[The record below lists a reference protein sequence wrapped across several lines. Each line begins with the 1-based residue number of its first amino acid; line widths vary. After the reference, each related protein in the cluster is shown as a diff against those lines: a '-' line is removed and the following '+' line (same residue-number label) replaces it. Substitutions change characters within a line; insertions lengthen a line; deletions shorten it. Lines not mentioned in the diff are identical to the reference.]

1 MAETNR
7 GLRIGL
13 MGLGQIGR
21 QIYRQAAASE
31 DIEIVAVADI
41 GRPEV
46 LQYLLETGGD
56 KTFRCRIE
64 GNFLRGEG
72 SCSRML
78 QLVAPGDVPWDA
90 FGVDCVIDAT
100 GRYRRREHAERQL
113 AAGAG
118 RLIMATLP
126 VDAPDRLLVPGIN
139 EAAASADDRMISA
152 GSPTTNALAL
162 LLDALDAAVGVEYAT
177 MTTIHAYTSDQ
188 SLQDYAQDDQRRS
201 RSAAQNIIP
210 NANESAAWVE
220 HLLPRFTGR
229 LSGYALNVPVQ
240 RGSLLDLNCVLRKG
254 GVEVAAINDAM
265 RAAAAARPELIA
277 VAEDPIVSSDVI
289 GCRHSLLFDLIAT
302 QRAGA
307 RMAKTLGW
315 YETLGHAWRVLDV
328 ARLYG
333 ALSSGDPQ

>member
-220 HLLPRFTGR
+220 HLLPRFAGR

-240 RGSLLDLNCVLRKG
+240 RGSLLDLNCVLRD
-254 GVEVAAINDAM
+254 VVDAEAVNELM
-265 RAAAAARPELIA
+265 RAAAAARPRLIA